1 MQGLCQSATPVVDR
15 LTRSTLDFVC
25 TENAARWGQTDGP
38 GTVKSLNQRCG
49 AF

>member
-1 MQGLCQSATPVVDR
+1 MHGLCQSATPAVDR

-25 TENAARWGQTDGP
+25 TENAARWGQTDGT
-38 GTVKSLNQRCG
+38 GTVNSHIQRCH

>member
-1 MQGLCQSATPVVDR
+1 MHGLCQSATPAVDR
-15 LTRSTLDFVC
+15 LTHSTLDFVC

-38 GTVKSLNQRCG
+38 ETVKSHIQRCG